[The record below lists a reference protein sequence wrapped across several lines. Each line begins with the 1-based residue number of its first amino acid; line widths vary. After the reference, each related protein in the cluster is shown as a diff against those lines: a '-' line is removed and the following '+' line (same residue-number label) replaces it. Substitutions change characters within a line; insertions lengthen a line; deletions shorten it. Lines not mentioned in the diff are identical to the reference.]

1 MFYYTFW
8 DLFVASPSGKLEGRW
23 DLMDAQD
30 LCLLEAPDVLW
41 PEDFDPQRHAEVC
54 HFLGDVES

>member
-1 MFYYTFW
+1 
-8 DLFVASPSGKLEGRW
+8 
-23 DLMDAQD
+23 MDAQD

-54 HFLGDVES
+54 HFLGDVESQGPGPMSGFGFGEMETKQVWF